1 MRLIVPIIIII
12 GVVIFQSVFIVQE
25 ISQAIVLQFGDP
37 KKIITKAGL
46 NFKLPFIQNVVY
58 LDKRILNLDSAPEEV
73 IAADQKR
80 LIVDAIARFKI
91 VDPLKFYISVGNERV
106 ARSRLSTIINSRI
119 RGVLGT
125 QELATLLSTDRA
137 KQMAIIQNDVNTEAK
152 TLGIQIVVI
161 GVFLFQSIVIVQEIN
176 QAIVLQ
182 FGDPKKIISKA
193 GLNFKL
199 PFIQNVVFLDKRILN
214 LDNAPQE
221 VIAADQKRLIVD
233 AIARFKIV
241 DPLKFYIS
249 VGNERVARSR
259 LSTIINSR
267 IRGVLGTQ
275 ELATLLST
283 DRAKQMAINQNDVNT
298 EAKTLGIQIVD
309 VRIKRADL
317 PPANSDAIY
326 KRMQTERER
335 EAKEFRAQG
344 AEIAQKIRST
354 ADKYVTVLLAN
365 PNKKSEIM
373 KGEGDGQRNKIFA
386 NAFGQDPQFFAFYRA
401 MQAYETALIGG
412 ETSLVLSPDSEF
424 FKFFGK
430 AMKPR

>member
-1 MRLIVPIIIII
+1 MRGIKFIVPAILLV
-12 GVVIFQSVFIVQE
+12 GVVIFQSLFIVQE

-37 KKIITKAGL
+37 KKIVTKAGL

-58 LDKRILNLDSAPEEV
+58 LDKRILNLDNDPEEV

-80 LIVDAIARFKI
+80 LIVDAFSRFKI

-137 KQMAIIQNDVNTEAK
+137 RQMQIIQSQVNEEAK
-152 TLGIQIVVI
+152 NFGI
-161 GVFLFQSIVIVQEIN
+161 N
-176 QAIVLQ
+176 
-182 FGDPKKIISKA
+182 
-193 GLNFKL
+193 
-199 PFIQNVVFLDKRILN
+199 
-214 LDNAPQE
+214 
-221 VIAADQKRLIVD
+221 
-233 AIARFKIV
+233 
-241 DPLKFYIS
+241 
-249 VGNERVARSR
+249 
-259 LSTIINSR
+259 
-267 IRGVLGTQ
+267 
-275 ELATLLST
+275 
-283 DRAKQMAINQNDVNT
+283 
-298 EAKTLGIQIVD
+298 IVD

-317 PPANSDAIY
+317 PPANSEAIY

-354 ADKYVTVLLAN
+354 ADKDVTVILAQA
-365 PNKKSEIM
+365 NKKSEIM

-386 NAFGQDPQFFAFYRA
+386 DAFGRDPQFFAFYRA
-401 MQAYETALIGG
+401 MQAYEKALIGG
-412 ETSLVLSPDSEF
+412 ETSLVLSPDSDF

-430 AMKPR
+430 SIKPNIKR

>member
-1 MRLIVPIIIII
+1 MKIPKFLLPAVVVV
-12 GVVIFQSVFIVQE
+12 GVIIFQS
-25 ISQAIVLQFGDP
+25 
-37 KKIITKAGL
+37 
-46 NFKLPFIQNVVY
+46 
-58 LDKRILNLDSAPEEV
+58 
-73 IAADQKR
+73 
-80 LIVDAIARFKI
+80 
-91 VDPLKFYISVGNERV
+91 
-106 ARSRLSTIINSRI
+106 
-119 RGVLGT
+119 
-125 QELATLLSTDRA
+125 
-137 KQMAIIQNDVNTEAK
+137 
-152 TLGIQIVVI
+152 
-161 GVFLFQSIVIVQEIN
+161 LFIVQEIN

-214 LDNAPQE
+214 LDNDPQE

-283 DRAKQMAINQNDVNT
+283 DRTKQMAIIQNDVNT

-317 PPANSDAIY
+317 PQANSEAIY

-354 ADKYVTVLLAN
+354 ADKDVTVLLAEA
-365 PNKKSEIM
+365 NKKSEIM
-373 KGEGDGQRNKIFA
+373 KGEGDGLRNKIFA
-386 NAFGQDPQFFAFYRA
+386 DAFGKDPQFFGFYRA
-401 MQAYETALIGG
+401 MQAYEKALIGG
-412 ETSLVLSPDSEF
+412 ETSLILSPDSEF
-424 FKFFGK
+424 FKYFGSVK
-430 AMKPR
+430 TAK

>member
-1 MRLIVPIIIII
+1 MKIPKFLLPAVVVVGVIV
-12 GVVIFQSVFIVQE
+12 FQSLFIVQE
-25 ISQAIVLQFGDP
+25 INQAIVLQFGDP

-46 NFKLPFIQNVVY
+46 NFKLPFIQNVV
-58 LDKRILNLDSAPEEV
+58 
-73 IAADQKR
+73 
-80 LIVDAIARFKI
+80 
-91 VDPLKFYISVGNERV
+91 
-106 ARSRLSTIINSRI
+106 
-119 RGVLGT
+119 
-125 QELATLLSTDRA
+125 
-137 KQMAIIQNDVNTEAK
+137 
-152 TLGIQIVVI
+152 
-161 GVFLFQSIVIVQEIN
+161 
-176 QAIVLQ
+176 
-182 FGDPKKIISKA
+182 
-193 GLNFKL
+193 
-199 PFIQNVVFLDKRILN
+199 FLDKRILN
-214 LDNAPQE
+214 LDNDPQE

-283 DRAKQMAINQNDVNT
+283 DRTKQMAIIQNDVNT

-317 PPANSDAIY
+317 PQANSEAIY

-354 ADKYVTVLLAN
+354 ADKDVTVLLAEA
-365 PNKKSEIM
+365 NKKSEIM
-373 KGEGDGQRNKIFA
+373 KGEGDGLRNKIFA
-386 NAFGQDPQFFAFYRA
+386 DAFGRDPQFFGFYRA
-401 MQAYETALIGG
+401 MQAYEKALIGG
-412 ETSLVLSPDSEF
+412 ETSLILSPDSEF
-424 FKFFGK
+424 FKYFGSVK
-430 AMKPR
+430 TAK